1 MDNRDYDDRLG
12 GDLSDND
19 LDKVS
24 GGNAGIAA
32 LNASNDFLKQANEG
46 LGLSSDDGNTG
57 SGTYAGMGGGSIRQ
71 ETG

>member
-24 GGNAGIAA
+24 GGNVGIAA
-32 LNASNDFLKQANEG
+32 LNASNDYLKQANEG

-57 SGTYAGMGGGSIRQ
+57 SGTYAGMGGGSLRQ